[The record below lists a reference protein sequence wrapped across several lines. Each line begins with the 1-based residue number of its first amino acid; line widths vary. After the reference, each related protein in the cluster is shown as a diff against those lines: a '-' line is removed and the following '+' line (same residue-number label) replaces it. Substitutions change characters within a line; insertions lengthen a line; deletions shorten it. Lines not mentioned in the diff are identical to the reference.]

1 MTYTDVE
8 ASATTDFSGPTTVDI
23 PTGVLFF
30 STMLTLV
37 DDDIVEIDETFLV
50 EVESIGSTAS
60 PTGTVSIILGTTQL
74 TTTVTIQDDDTGKY
88 LSLHRLEFPFVFF
101 FKSFGSLSCLERS
114 FRSKQIHNP
123 PTDIHKDKT
132 FTLDKLT

>member
-74 TTTVTIQDDDTGKY
+74 TTTVTIEDDDTGKY

-101 FKSFGSLSCLERS
+101 F
-114 FRSKQIHNP
+114 
-123 PTDIHKDKT
+123 
-132 FTLDKLT
+132 